1 MMQRKSIRVRLTVWY
16 AAVLTAG
23 LGLFGGLLW
32 LSLRHQLLADLDQ
45 DLTGRA
51 TRLEA
56 YYRSELG
63 EANMTSQHLG
73 IELREFCQ
81 ALPETSYVS
90 LQGTNGFAFHF
101 PADAKAAP
109 VKSRMLQRQFLV
121 NGETYFLELGT
132 PTEDVIY
139 VLQSLRFLLWSLVPV
154 VAAIACFGGYW
165 LSGRALKPV
174 QDVTAA
180 ALMISIENLSGRL
193 PVPATGDEIA
203 RLVRV
208 LNSMLERLESAVTTL
223 SQFAADASHELRT
236 PLAVIRTTAELA
248 LRRGRSPESYR
259 ESLQAVV
266 AEAERMTQLVED
278 LLTLARSDRA
288 VAGMPRMAV
297 DLSDI
302 LRAVRAEMAGLADA
316 RHIDVILTLGEGPA
330 VIAGNRPA
338 LHRLFVLLLDNALK
352 YSYSGGVVQVT
363 LDRLEGRVA
372 VTIRDFGTGIRDED
386 LPHIFE
392 RFYRAD
398 RARSG
403 GGHGLGLPLAETI
416 ARAHNAKVEVKST
429 EGKGSAFQVVFH
441 SRQPA
446 SDSPPFLADVRAER
460 ERTVTIPDLGHEGPG
475 AS

>member
-1 MMQRKSIRVRLTVWY
+1 MLHRKSIRFRLTVWY

-45 DLTGRA
+45 DLAGRA

-56 YYRSELG
+56 YYRSEVAERG
-63 EANMTSQHLG
+63 MKPQHLA
-73 IELREFCQ
+73 IELGEFCQ

-90 LQGTNGFAFHF
+90 LEGSNGFSFHF
-101 PADAKAAP
+101 PGGSTAAP
-109 VKSRMLQRQFLV
+109 VRSRMLQRQFLV
-121 NGETYFLELGT
+121 NGETYFLELGA
-132 PTEDVIY
+132 PTDDTIY
-139 VLQSLRFLLWSLVPV
+139 VLQSLRFLLLSLVPV

-193 PVPATGDEIA
+193 PVPETGDEIA
-203 RLVRV
+203 QLVRV
-208 LNSMLERLESAVTTL
+208 LNSMLERLDAAVKTL

-248 LRRGRSPESYR
+248 LRRGRPPESYR

-278 LLTLARSDRA
+278 LLALARSDKA
-288 VAGMPRMAV
+288 VSGMTLLPVELR
-297 DLSDI
+297 DI
-302 LRAVRAEMAGLADA
+302 LQAVRTEMEGLADA
-316 RHIDVILTLGEGPA
+316 HHIDVILTPGEGAA
-330 VIAGNRPA
+330 VVVGNRPA
-338 LHRLFVLLLDNALK
+338 LHRLFVLLLDNAIK
-352 YSYSGGVVQVT
+352 YSYSGGVVRIT
-363 LDRLEGRVA
+363 LERLEGRVA
-372 VTIRDFGTGIRDED
+372 VTIRDFGTGIREED

-398 RARSG
+398 RARNG

-416 ARAHNAKVEVKST
+416 VRAHNAAIEVKSM
-429 EGKGSAFQVVFH
+429 EGKGTSFQVIFD

-446 SDSPPFLADVRAER
+446 SGSPAYLADAQPAR
-460 ERTVTIPDLGHEGPG
+460 EHAVTIPGGEPEDIK
-475 AS
+475 AQ